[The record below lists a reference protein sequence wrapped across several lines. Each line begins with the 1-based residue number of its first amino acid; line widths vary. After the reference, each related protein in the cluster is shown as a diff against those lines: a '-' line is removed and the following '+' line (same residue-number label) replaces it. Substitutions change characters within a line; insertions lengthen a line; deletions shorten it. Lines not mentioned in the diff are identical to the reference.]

1 MNRQQ
6 AKFVREQFIARF
18 KDGYNLKATTTFA
31 GRLEDAAQ
39 FPILEQILFQ
49 AGLDFNETIRKNL
62 EKAGAIASGDL
73 ADPSP
78 PVVYPNNDGYI
89 VEVGY
94 PLNSK
99 QINYYDYINQGVKG
113 VGGKNAKPKK
123 NSGKYS
129 FKSRFPNR
137 KMAANIFSWLNKAR
151 KTVTADKL
159 DLSQV
164 QKKKRKLKQVLTE
177 ADNKKRLAYAIS
189 SAIKRDGIRATYYFD
204 RAIKENFGKDF
215 KDALAEALGGDI
227 ILQIRSING
236 NNNNGSTA
244 NR

>member
-1 MNRQQ
+1 
-6 AKFVREQFIARF
+6 
-18 KDGYNLKATTTFA
+18 
-31 GRLEDAAQ
+31 
-39 FPILEQILFQ
+39 
-49 AGLDFNETIRKNL
+49 
-62 EKAGAIASGDL
+62 
-73 ADPSP
+73 
-78 PVVYPNNDGYI
+78 
-89 VEVGY
+89 
-94 PLNSK
+94 
-99 QINYYDYINQGVKG
+99 
-113 VGGKNAKPKK
+113 
-123 NSGKYS
+123 
-129 FKSRFPNR
+129 
-137 KMAANIFSWLNKAR
+137 MAANIFSWLNKAR
-151 KTVTADKL
+151 KTVSADKL

>member
-1 MNRQQ
+1 MNKQQ
-6 AKFVREQFIARF
+6 AQFVRERFLSRF
-18 KDGYNLKATTTFA
+18 KEGYNVT
-31 GRLEDAAQ
+31 DPNQ
-39 FPILEQILFQ
+39 FLLIEQILFQ
-49 AGLDFNETIRKNL
+49 AGLDFNDTIRKNL

-73 ADPSP
+73 TDVA
-78 PVVYPNNDGYI
+78 VPNVFSNDGGFSLQ
-89 VEVGY
+89 VGY
-94 PLNSK
+94 PIGSK
-99 QINYYDYINQGVKG
+99 QLTYYDFINQGVKG

-129 FKSRFPNR
+129 YKSKFPNR
-137 KMAANIFSWLNKAR
+137 KMALNIYKWLNQAR
-151 KTVTADKL
+151 KTVSADKL
-159 DLSQV
+159 DLSKV

-189 SAIKRDGIRATYYFD
+189 TAIKRDGIRATYYFD

>member
-1 MNRQQ
+1 VNKQQ
-6 AKFVREQFIARF
+6 AQFVRERFLSRF
-18 KDGYNLKATTTFA
+18 KEGYNVTDPK
-31 GRLEDAAQ
+31 Q
-39 FPILEQILFQ
+39 FLLIEQILFQ
-49 AGLDFNETIRKNL
+49 AGLDFNDTIRKNL

-73 ADPSP
+73 TDVA
-78 PVVYPNNDGYI
+78 VPNVFSNDGGFSLQ
-89 VEVGY
+89 VGY
-94 PLNSK
+94 PIGSK
-99 QINYYDYINQGVKG
+99 QLTYYDFINQGVKG

-129 FKSRFPNR
+129 YKSKFPNR
-137 KMAANIFSWLNKAR
+137 KMALNIYKWLNQAR
-151 KTVTADKL
+151 KTVSADKL
-159 DLSQV
+159 DLSKV

-189 SAIKRDGIRATYYFD
+189 TAIKRDGIRATYYFD

>member
-6 AKFVREQFIARF
+6 AQFVRERFLSRF
-18 KDGYNLKATTTFA
+18 KDGYNLT
-31 GRLEDAAQ
+31 DPNQ
-39 FPILEQILFQ
+39 FPLIQQILFQ

-73 ADPSP
+73 TDVSVPNA
-78 PVVYPNNDGYI
+78 YPNDGGFTL
-89 VEVGY
+89 EVGY
-94 PLNSK
+94 PIGSK
-99 QINYYDYINQGVKG
+99 QLTYYDFINQGVKG
-113 VGGKNAKPKK
+113 VGGKNARLKK

-129 FKSRFPNR
+129 FKSKFPNR
-137 KMAANIFSWLNKAR
+137 KMAANIFSWLNQAR
-151 KTVTADKL
+151 KTVSADKL
-159 DLSQV
+159 DLSKV

-189 SAIKRDGIRATYYFD
+189 SAIKRDGIKATYYFD
-204 RAIKENFGKDF
+204 RAITENFGKDF

-227 ILQIRSING
+227 ILQIRTING

>member
-6 AKFVREQFIARF
+6 ARFVRERF
-18 KDGYNLKATTTFA
+18 LSRFTQGYNVT
-31 GRLEDAAQ
+31 DPNQ
-39 FPILEQILFQ
+39 FPIIQQILFQ

-62 EKAGAIASGDL
+62 EKAGAISSGDL
-73 ADPSP
+73 TDVSVPNA
-78 PVVYPNNDGYI
+78 YHNNDGYTL
-89 VEVGY
+89 EVGY
-94 PLNSK
+94 PIGSK
-99 QINYYDYINQGVKG
+99 QLAYYDFINQGVRG
-113 VGGKNAKPKK
+113 VGGKNARPKK

-129 FKSRFPNR
+129 FKSKFPNR

-151 KTVTADKL
+151 KSVSADKL

-164 QKKKRKLKQVLTE
+164 QKKKRKLKQILTE
-177 ADNKKRLAYAIS
+177 AENKKRLAYAIS
-189 SAIKRDGIRATYYFD
+189 SAIKRDGIKATYYFD
-204 RAIKENFGKDF
+204 RAITENFGQNF

-227 ILQIRSING
+227 ILQIRQYG

>member
-6 AKFVREQFIARF
+6 AEFVREQFLNRF
-18 KDGYNLKATTTFA
+18 KDGYNLI
-31 GRLEDAAQ
+31 DPNQ
-39 FPILEQILFQ
+39 FPIIQQILFQ

-62 EKAGAIASGDL
+62 EKAGAISSGDL
-73 ADPSP
+73 TDVSVPNA
-78 PVVYPNNDGYI
+78 YPNDGGYTL
-89 VEVGY
+89 EVGY
-94 PLNSK
+94 PIGSK
-99 QINYYDYINQGVKG
+99 QLNYYDFINQGVKG

-123 NSGKYS
+123 ASGKYS
-129 FKSRFPNR
+129 FKSKFPNR
-137 KMAANIFSWLNKAR
+137 KMAANIFSWLNRAR
-151 KTVTADKL
+151 KSVNADKL

-164 QKKKRKLKQVLTE
+164 QKKRRKLKQILTE
-177 ADNKKRLAYAIS
+177 AENKKRLAYAIS
-189 SAIKRDGIRATYYFD
+189 SAIKRDGIKATYYFD
-204 RAIKENFGKDF
+204 RAITENFGKDF

>member
-1 MNRQQ
+1 VNKQQ
-6 AKFVREQFIARF
+6 AQFVRERFLSRF
-18 KDGYNLKATTTFA
+18 KEGYNVT
-31 GRLEDAAQ
+31 DPNQ
-39 FPILEQILFQ
+39 FLLIEQILFQ
-49 AGLDFNETIRKNL
+49 AGLDFNDTIRKNL

-73 ADPSP
+73 TDVA
-78 PVVYPNNDGYI
+78 VPNVFSNDGGFSLQ
-89 VEVGY
+89 VGY
-94 PLNSK
+94 PIGSK
-99 QINYYDYINQGVKG
+99 QLTYYDFINQGVKG

-129 FKSRFPNR
+129 YKSKFPNR
-137 KMAANIFSWLNKAR
+137 KMALNIYKWLNQAR
-151 KTVTADKL
+151 KTVSADKL
-159 DLSQV
+159 DLSKV

-189 SAIKRDGIRATYYFD
+189 TAIKRDGIRATYYFD